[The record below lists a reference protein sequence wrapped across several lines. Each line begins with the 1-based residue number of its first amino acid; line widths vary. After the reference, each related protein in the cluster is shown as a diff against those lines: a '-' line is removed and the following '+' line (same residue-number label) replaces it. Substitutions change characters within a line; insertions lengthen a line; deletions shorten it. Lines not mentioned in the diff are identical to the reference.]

1 MLPFIPDPFLAD
13 ESLNGYLL
21 RLAEENFIGSLNVL
35 LRPTGIRAKT
45 CYSADELATIADYH
59 GLDTERLLQLSEVRT
74 VNGSMSAGAFVRA
87 SAVPVCPACLRET
100 GYVRQAWHHELV
112 TACPSHGLVL
122 IDHCPQCASPL
133 DLNRSAVCQCRCG
146 YMLSEADAAPADAGN
161 VFISSLLTAHS
172 NDAVALWPWA
182 EVGALPKDIDRFLV
196 FLANQG
202 MQKPQ
207 RKGAA
212 ISFSRALEIN
222 RACYVLAQNLPVHF
236 REFVEAKVQAANGM
250 ESSRFI
256 KNLGRWYQELNTS
269 FASAAYA
276 EIREMVY
283 RVILEQANA
292 PLNRKM
298 KQIGA
303 ELLGLKSTFTAAE
316 AARLLGSS
324 TDRIF
329 SFVKSGRLPGK
340 ILNGASVEFCLI
352 DRAAVEAEQ
361 RAAAELISGKDLLK
375 VLNITRRV
383 RERLVEC
390 GVLLRV
396 ADLDKP
402 LFAKGDYRIGD
413 IQRLVTIL
421 DTGCSNVGA
430 EVLIGL
436 DEISARRYSSLQT
449 AELYRQIFAG
459 HIKPVLKMAGMQG
472 LAAFKFDQDEIKN
485 HLREEPSLFELT
497 ITDLTKLTRWKHET
511 IKSWVDSGLLG
522 SRTEKHNGQRKTLIS
537 VAHLI
542 SFLSTHVVVADAAA
556 RLGSKSLWLAAPLKT
571 KGALA
576 KETYTTSEGSLRGLL
591 FSTDA
596 LINLASGRASD
607 WMRADDQ
614 HLALSV
620 GEIAAA
626 FEAA

>member
-45 CYSADELATIADYH
+45 CYSAHELAAIADYH
-59 GLDTERLLQLSEVRT
+59 GLDMELLLQLSEVKA

-87 SAVPVCPACLRET
+87 SAVPSCPACLREA

-122 IDHCPQCASPL
+122 IDHCPQCSSHL
-133 DLNRSAVCQCRCG
+133 DLSQSGVCQCRCG
-146 YMLSEADAAPADAGN
+146 YMLTEADAAPADAAN
-161 VFISSLLTAHS
+161 FFVSSLLTAHP
-172 NDAVALWPWA
+172 NDAVAPWPWA

-212 ISFSRALEIN
+212 ISFSRAQEIN
-222 RACYVLAQNLPVHF
+222 RACYVLSQDLPVHF
-236 REFVEAKVQAANGM
+236 RGFVEARVQAANQL

-269 FASAAYA
+269 FASEDYAA
-276 EIREMVY
+276 IRETTY
-283 RVILEQANA
+283 RVILEKANA
-292 PLNRKM
+292 PINRKM

-329 SFVKSGRLPGK
+329 SYVKSGRLPGK
-340 ILNGASVEFCLI
+340 ILNGASVEFCLV
-352 DRAAVEAEQ
+352 DRGAVEAEQ
-361 RAAAELISGKDLLK
+361 RAAAELIAGKDLLK
-375 VLNITRRV
+375 ALNITRRV

-396 ADLDKP
+396 AEVEKP
-402 LFAKGDYRIGD
+402 LFARGDYRIQD
-413 IQRLVTIL
+413 IQRLIAIL
-421 DTGCSNVGA
+421 DAGCSNVGA
-430 EVLIGL
+430 ATLIGL
-436 DEISARRYSSLQT
+436 DEISAKRYSSLQT

-459 HIKPVLKMAGMQG
+459 RIRPVLKVAGMQG
-472 LAAFKFDQDEIKN
+472 LAAFKFDQDEIKS
-485 HLREEPSLFELT
+485 HLREEPSLFELS
-497 ITDLTKLTRWKHET
+497 ITDLVKLTRWKHET

-522 SRTEKHNGQRKTLIS
+522 SRTETHNGQRKIHIS
-537 VAHLI
+537 VAHLVT
-542 SFLSTHVVVADAAA
+542 FLSTHVVVADAAV
-556 RLGSKSLWLAAPLKT
+556 RLGSKSIWVAGPLKT

-576 KETYTTSEGSLRGLL
+576 KETYTTSEGSFRGLL

-614 HLALSV
+614 HLALSAS
-620 GEIAAA
+620 ESAAA